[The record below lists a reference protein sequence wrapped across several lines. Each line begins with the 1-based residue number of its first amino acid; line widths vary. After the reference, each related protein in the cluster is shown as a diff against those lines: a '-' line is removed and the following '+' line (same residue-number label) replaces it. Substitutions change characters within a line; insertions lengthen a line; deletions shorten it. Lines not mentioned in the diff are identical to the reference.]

1 MALSLA
7 ILSLGFGL
15 GAFAAPT
22 SSGMDN
28 IKNVVVLVQENRS
41 FDTLAG
47 GFTYNPDIDGLV
59 NQIYCNPANV
69 SVPSS
74 EDVCAAGIAK
84 NIASDDPDH
93 TITGVN
99 MQIFGN
105 YHPKSSSKSTMG
117 GFVTEQSYMYSL
129 QNDMMEAAEVINYYK
144 PDLVPVTNAMAEN
157 YVLFDRWFASIPGP
171 TDPNRAY
178 LTSGTSHGHGDNGE
192 VFYNSG
198 MPQKSIFEQLSEKGI
213 SWINY
218 ENTTNIGAGSFPP
231 DAMFYEWTAKSA
243 QDKILPLSQFYED
256 AKAGSLPQF
265 TWINPE
271 CCDYMSMHP
280 KSPINMGEN
289 FMKGIYEAIRNSPQW
304 NQTLFIVTWDEH
316 GGFADHVVP
325 PTGVPPGDNLPYV
338 EKANDGKNYTF
349 NFDRLGVR
357 VPTLLISPWVEKG
370 VVQNKPGIGENEF
383 THTSILKFVS
393 ELWGLDS
400 LTPRVDWSPS
410 FGNLITNNFRDDTPE
425 QLPDAAGYPLQ

>member
-1 MALSLA
+1 
-7 ILSLGFGL
+7 
-15 GAFAAPT
+15 
-22 SSGMDN
+22 
-28 IKNVVVLVQENRS
+28 
-41 FDTLAG
+41 
-47 GFTYNPDIDGLV
+47 
-59 NQIYCNPANV
+59 
-69 SVPSS
+69 
-74 EDVCAAGIAK
+74 
-84 NIASDDPDH
+84 
-93 TITGVN
+93 

-105 YHPKSSSKSTMG
+105 YHPKSSSKSTMD

-218 ENTTNIGAGSFPP
+218 ENTTNIGPSSFPP
-231 DAMFYEWTAKSA
+231 DAMFYEWTAKSGK
-243 QDKILPLSQFYED
+243 DKILPLDQFYKD
-256 AKAGSLPQF
+256 AKAGNLPQF

-304 NQTLFIVTWDEH
+304 NETLFIVTWDEH
-316 GGFADHVVP
+316 GGFADHVAP
-325 PTGVPPGDNLPYV
+325 PTGVPPGDNLPYI

-349 NFDRLGVR
+349 HFDRLGVR

-370 VVQNKPGIGENEF
+370 VVQNKPGSGENEF

-393 ELWGLDS
+393 ELWGLES

-410 FGNLITNNFRDDTPE
+410 FGNLITNTFRDDTPE
-425 QLPDAAGYPLQ
+425 QLPNAAGYPLQ